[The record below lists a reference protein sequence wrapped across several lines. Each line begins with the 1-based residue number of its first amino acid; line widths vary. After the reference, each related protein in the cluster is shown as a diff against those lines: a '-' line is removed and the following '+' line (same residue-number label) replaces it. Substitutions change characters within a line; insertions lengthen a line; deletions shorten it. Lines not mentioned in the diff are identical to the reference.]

1 MTGNQTLDIIIAIQS
16 ALFGILTLVGALAPK
31 GSVIG
36 AIAARYGSDIKGVTK
51 ADPVALKKL
60 LEEAWQ
66 QSKDMPPS
74 QIAYGVLHYLGGAAK
89 MTPQEMVDY
98 ADKMNI
104 DAALKSDV

>member
-1 MTGNQTLDIIIAIQS
+1 MTGNRVLDIIIAIQS
-16 ALFGILTLVGALAPK
+16 VLFALLTLVGVLAPK
-31 GSVIG
+31 GSAIG
-36 AIAARYGSDIKGVTK
+36 ILAARYGSDIKGVTK

-89 MTPQEMVDY
+89 MTPEEMVNY

-104 DAALKSDV
+104 DAALKE